1 MAFINSNGERISYDC
16 SDLIEELSDDIE
28 EFGGDTV
35 VNVWCTES
43 QGVTLYTN
51 YDFIDEEAPL
61 QEDEIY
67 EDKYIEQMT
76 MTALMNLFEQQN
88 EIL

>member
-16 SDLIEELSDDIE
+16 SDLIEELRDDIE

-35 VNVWCTES
+35 VNVWCRED

-51 YDFIDEEAPL
+51 YDFIRFFL
-61 QEDEIY
+61 HLITLSN
-67 EDKYIEQMT
+67 KSIKT
-76 MTALMNLFEQQN
+76 
-88 EIL
+88 I